1 MRASVGT
8 MGAHKVATILVVDDE
23 QPVVDLLTDM
33 LEDVGHT
40 VIPAY
45 NGRAA
50 LAIVEQQAPDLV
62 ISDVM
67 MPFVDGIQL
76 CKLLRE
82 EHDPRDLPVILMSA
96 ALPPDLST
104 CGANA
109 FLGKPFDIG
118 RFDDLIAL
126 YVRDRGAAGTTVGP
140 ND

>member
-1 MRASVGT
+1 MERC
-8 MGAHKVATILVVDDE
+8 KVATILVVDDE

-33 LEDVGHT
+33 LEDEGHT

-45 NGRAA
+45 NGRTA
-50 LAIVEQQAPDLV
+50 LEIVEHQAPDLV

-76 CKLLRE
+76 CKRLRE
-82 EHDPRDLPVILMSA
+82 EHDARTLPIILMSA
-96 ALPPDLST
+96 ALPPDLSA

-118 RFDDLIAL
+118 RFDDLVAT
-126 YVRDRGAAGTTVGP
+126 YVRSHGVAANGARSS
-140 ND
+140 D

>member
-1 MRASVGT
+1 MRPPGGVMET
-8 MGAHKVATILVVDDE
+8 HKVATILVVDDE

-33 LEDVGHT
+33 LEDEGHT

-45 NGRAA
+45 NGRVA
-50 LAIVEQQAPDLV
+50 LEIVAHEAPDLV

-67 MPFVDGIQL
+67 MPFVDGIQM
-76 CKLLRE
+76 CKRLRE
-82 EHDPRDLPVILMSA
+82 EHDARSLPIILMSA

-109 FLGKPFDIG
+109 FLGKPFDIN

-126 YVRDRGAAGTTVGP
+126 YVYGRAAASNNGQ
-140 ND
+140 

>member
-1 MRASVGT
+1 MESG
-8 MGAHKVATILVVDDE
+8 KVATILVVDDE
-23 QPVVDLLTDM
+23 EPVVDLLTDM
-33 LEDVGHT
+33 LEDEGHT
-40 VIPAY
+40 VISAF

-50 LAIVEQQAPDLV
+50 LEMVERRAPDLI

-76 CKLLRE
+76 CKRLRE
-82 EHDPRDLPVILMSA
+82 EHDPRSLPIILMSA

-118 RFDDLIAL
+118 RFDDLIAT
-126 YVRDRGAAGTTVGP
+126 YVPGEGSGHNGTR
-140 ND
+140 